1 MLRRFVARAASIF
14 ILLSLLL
21 PQGSTPVAQA
31 ETAATPDDE
40 IIYIDAGGYIRI
52 IDPNVAP
59 GTQEIRWSSP
69 EGGWYDFATGDF
81 NADGDA
87 EIVAIGNGKLTI
99 FDPVVQPT
107 SGVTPDG
114 EYNLV
119 PWARLYEMPLPGDV
133 NLQRIGAGNLD
144 QGVPGDEIIFG
155 YPVNEGNNINY
166 RLTVIK
172 RTDAQG
178 RNWVNHV
185 TAGFGVPWKAI
196 EVGNINGIG
205 SDDIARLRDA
215 DLAAVEAVQI
225 DNNWQGIFSRDKG
238 PFTYT
243 SIAIGRLYG
252 GATREVAV
260 TRTFQGTTEAASVLI
275 YRFVNNNWVVD
286 PADELR
292 NFPHPHFVFFAD
304 INGNGDDELFWIRDT
319 QGSGIRLKMENRG
332 GDNLPAFELPLDAD
346 NGYRV
351 GAGGDVDAD
360 GREEVIVMRNNRI
373 LLFENPEVGSGAA
386 TRHWDVNTNS
396 RSLATANVD
405 GNGFVAGNRFNVD
418 VSAISVSLAAGTLSE
433 GIRTIQLTSVGNET
447 NIPFTVEKEQGSTW
461 FTISTS
467 SSNTTPANLFI
478 TGFNATQLKPGV
490 YTDRLVI
497 RSTSNVLNQPFYV
510 PITLTVTEVS
520 FSVSRTEVG
529 FAFPA
534 QNPTP
539 QQQTIGVSSPF
550 PGLTYSTALIPAPAF
565 RAAVEALGETPRS
578 GYLTEE
584 GDLVLANEDG
594 EEYRI
599 QVEQAE
605 GVSAAVTWPS
615 VPWATVESTRNI
627 MDDTITITA
636 SPEQMTQQIE
646 HAILLVVAD
655 ERAGVY
661 PNNIAVVRVTALK
674 DVTNFLFMPRIF
686 R

>member
-1 MLRRFVARAASIF
+1 MLKRFVARAASIF

-21 PQGSTPVAQA
+21 PQGRTPVVQA
-31 ETAATPDDE
+31 ETAATPDEE
-40 IIYIDAGGYIRI
+40 IIYIDAAGYIRI

-59 GTQEIRWSSP
+59 GTQEIRWVSP

-81 NADGDA
+81 NGDGDA
-87 EIVAIGNGKLTI
+87 EIAAIGNGKLTI
-99 FDPVVQPT
+99 FDPVVQPN
-107 SGVTPDG
+107 SGVTPHG

-119 PWARLYEMPLPGDV
+119 PWVRLFEMPLPGDV
-133 NLQRIGAGNLD
+133 TLQRIGAGNLD
-144 QGVPGDEIIFG
+144 QGVPGDEIIVG
-155 YPVNEGNNINY
+155 YPVNEPNNINY
-166 RLTVIK
+166 RLRVIK

-178 RNWVNHV
+178 HNWIDHVN
-185 TAGFGVPWKAI
+185 AGFGMPWKVV
-196 EVGNINGIG
+196 EVGNITGTG
-205 SDDIARLRDA
+205 SDDIVRLRDA
-215 DLAAVEAVQI
+215 DISAVEAVQI
-225 DNNWQGIFSRDKG
+225 DNNWQGIFSRDRTG
-238 PFTYT
+238 FLYT
-243 SIAIGRLYG
+243 SAAIGRLYG
-252 GATREVAV
+252 GATREVAL
-260 TRTFQGTTEAASVLI
+260 TRTFGGTTEAASVII

-286 PADELR
+286 QADELR

-304 INGNGDDELFWIRDT
+304 INGSGDDELFWMRDT
-319 QGSGIRLKMENRG
+319 QGSGIRMVMVNRG
-332 GDNLPAFELPLDAD
+332 SDNLPAFELALDAD

-351 GAGGDVDAD
+351 GAGGDVDGD
-360 GREEVIVMRNNRI
+360 GREEVVIMRNNRI

-386 TRHWDVNTNS
+386 TRHWDVSTNS

-405 GNGFVAGNRFNVD
+405 GNGFVAGNRFSVD
-418 VSAISVSLAAGTLSE
+418 VSAINVSLTSGSLSDA
-433 GIRTIQLTSVGNET
+433 IRTIRLTSIGNQT
-447 NIPFTVEKEQGSTW
+447 NIPFTVEKERGSTW
-461 FTISTS
+461 FTISAS
-467 SSNTTPANLFI
+467 DSNTTPANLFI

-497 RSTSNVLNQPFYV
+497 RSTATVLNQPFYV

-520 FSVSRTEVG
+520 FNVSRNEIG

-534 QNPTP
+534 QNPT
-539 QQQTIGVSSPF
+539 QQVQTVVVSSPF
-550 PGLTYSTALIPAPAF
+550 PGLTYSAALIPAPAF
-565 RAAVEALGETPRS
+565 REAIEALGETPRS

-584 GDLVLANEDG
+584 GDIVLFSEDG

-599 QVEQAE
+599 ALEQTE
-605 GVSAAVTWPS
+605 GVSAAATWPS

-636 SPEQMTQQIE
+636 APQQMAQQVE
-646 HAILLVVAD
+646 HAILLIVAD

-674 DVTNFLFMPRIF
+674 DVTNFVYMPTIF